1 MSPLRRA
8 AALVAGVLLATAL
21 PAASAGAESVD
32 QARAEVAAAQA
43 RVDALHPRVDRA
55 LAAYERALG
64 DVAAGV
70 SASITADQAADAA
83 AEEAGRARRLAGG
96 RVRALYMTGGT
107 AALVASIL
115 DAPSAGEAL
124 RRVSYVQRLVAASA
138 AAAQEGQADTEALS
152 DRAAE
157 LETAAEASTVR
168 GADVQRRY
176 DDLAGALADAA
187 AQVATLSDRA
197 RNLEEAAALLA
208 QIAALNAAVDV
219 TGAARISTARPSAI
233 PQLFRSLYLK
243 AAKTCTGMSWT
254 LLAAVGQVES
264 GHGANPGTS
273 YAGARGPMQF
283 LPSTFAA
290 YGVDGDRDGDI
301 DIDDP
306 VDSVFSAARYLCANG
321 AGRGDRGK
329 RSAVW
334 NYNHAQW
341 YVDLVLKLAG
351 MYAERD
357 GD

>member
-1 MSPLRRA
+1 M
-8 AALVAGVLLATAL
+8 VGVLLATAL

-43 RVDALHPRVDRA
+43 RVDGLRPRVDRA

-70 SASITADQAADAA
+70 SAGITAEQAADAA
-83 AEEAGRARRLAGG
+83 AEEASGARRLAGR

-124 RRVSYVQRLVAASA
+124 RRVTYVQRLVAASSA
-138 AAAQEGQADTEALS
+138 AADEGQADTAALS
-152 DRAAE
+152 ARAAE
-157 LETAAEASTVR
+157 LETAADASSVR

-176 DDLAGALADAA
+176 DELARTLAEAATEVTAL
-187 AQVATLSDRA
+187 SERA

-208 QIAALNAAVDV
+208 QIAALNAAVDA
-219 TGAARISTARPSAI
+219 TGAARVSNARPSAI
-233 PQLFRSLYLK
+233 PEQFHALYVK

-306 VDSVFSAARYLCANG
+306 ADSVFSAARYLCANG
-321 AGRGDRGK
+321 AGRGDRGL